1 MKRHIYIILLCVATL
16 LPAQIYE
23 PVKWSYKLDKLSS
36 NEAECVITAIIDKGW
51 HLYTLYMPDE
61 GPRPTTIAFTDANG
75 LVPVGQLLVP
85 KDSITEYDINFDMN
99 LSYYKTRA
107 VFIQRFAIQHPNDS
121 IGLKGYIEFM
131 ACNDRMCLPPQTI
144 DFALGNT
151 KDMAGL
157 NMAPVEEIVEISE
170 FRLQDSE
177 DVDESQI
184 KLAGQNLDNGNLPSG
199 DTTSL
204 WYVFLMGLLGG
215 LLAVLMPCIWPI
227 IPMTVS
233 FFLKRG
239 QRAEKKGDKNHG
251 KRDALFYGLA
261 IILIYVGLGLLITAI
276 FGASKLNEISTSA
289 WLNILLFL
297 LLVVFAISFFGAFE
311 IRLPGSWST
320 WMDKKAD
327 NASGIISIL
336 LMAFTLVI
344 VSFSCT
350 SPIIGTLLVELAA
363 QGSVLGPAV
372 GMLGFAIALALPF
385 SLCALFPDL
394 IHRLPKSGDWMNTLK
409 VTLAFIELA
418 FSLKFLSVADL
429 AYGWHILDRETF
441 LSLWIVIFA
450 MLAFYLFGWIS
461 FKEDNRERPL
471 SVTRLML
478 GIVSLAFAIYM
489 LPGLWGAPL
498 RAVSAFAPPM
508 STQDFNISHSE
519 QPVHFYD
526 YDAGVAYAK
535 ANNKKIFL
543 DFTGYGC
550 VNCRKMEAAVLA
562 DERVN
567 SRLARDYVIISLY
580 VDDKTRLEEPVRI
593 EENGTERV
601 LRTIGDKWS
610 YKQRSDFGSNAQ
622 PYYIIIDTE
631 GNKLTPPYAYDEDV
645 DKFLNWMK

>member
-1 MKRHIYIILLCVATL
+1 MRKRILIIFLSVASFLT
-16 LPAQIYE
+16 AQIYE
-23 PVKWSYKLDKLSS
+23 PVKWSYKLNKLSY
-36 NEAECVITAIIDKGW
+36 NEAECVISATIDKGW
-51 HLYTLYMPDE
+51 HLYTLYMPDD

-75 LVPVGQLLVP
+75 LTPVGTLLVP
-85 KDSITEYDINFDMN
+85 KDSITEYDANFDMN

-107 VFIQRFAIQHPNDS
+107 VFVQRFAIQNPGDS
-121 IGLKGYIEFM
+121 IGLRGYIEFM
-131 ACNDRMCLPPQTI
+131 ACNDQMCLPPQTI

-157 NMAPVEEIVEISE
+157 NMAPVEEISE
-170 FRLQDSE
+170 FRIQNSDG
-177 DVDESQI
+177 SQQ
-184 KLAGQNLDNGNLPSG
+184 LSTPDNSQPS
-199 DTTSL
+199 TLNPQPSTLNSQPSL

-215 LLAVLMPCIWPI
+215 LLAVLMPCIWPV

-239 QRAEKKGDKNHG
+239 QKAEKKGEKNHG
-251 KRDALFYGLA
+251 RRDAIFYGLA
-261 IILIYVGLGLLITAI
+261 IIVIYVALGLIITAI

-311 IRLPGSWST
+311 IRLPGKWST
-320 WMDKKAD
+320 WLDQKAD
-327 NASGIISIL
+327 NASGIVSIL

-363 QGSVLGPAV
+363 EGSVVGPAI
-372 GMLGFAIALALPF
+372 GMFGFAVALALPF

-409 VTLAFIELA
+409 VMLAFVELA

-441 LSLWIVIFA
+441 LALWIVIFA

-471 SVTRLML
+471 TVTRLML
-478 GIVSLAFAIYM
+478 GMVSLAFAIYM

-508 STQDFNISHSE
+508 STQDFNISHTE
-519 QPVHFYD
+519 QPVHFFD
-526 YDAGVAYAK
+526 YDAGMAYAK
-535 ANNKKIFL
+535 TNNKKVFL

-567 SRLARDYVIISLY
+567 SRLVRDYVIISLY
-580 VDDKTRLEEPVRI
+580 VDDKTALDEPITV
-593 EENGTERV
+593 EENGVERI
-601 LRTIGDKWS
+601 LRTVGDKWS

-622 PYYIIIDTE
+622 PYYIITDAE
-631 GNKLTPPYAYDEDV
+631 GNKLTAPYAYDEDV
-645 DKFLNWMK
+645 ERFLQWMK